1 MSAPKVTVLTG
12 GVYPHE
18 GGAVYIHVKDQA
30 GAYIPTAQATITG
43 FNYMGTDYALD
54 VKLNRIPGTQVFS
67 FTSNLYTTYYIRVEA
82 AGYQTRTGSVDLPQD
97 YIAEYTYTL
106 TPAAEPPPPGEPG
119 AAAFPWTLIPQAI
132 AAAALILL

>member
-1 MSAPKVTVLTG
+1 MSVPKVTVLTG

-18 GGAVYIHVKDQA
+18 EGAVYIHVKDQA

-82 AGYQTRTGSVDLPQD
+82 AGYQARTGSIDLPQD
-97 YIAEYTYTL
+97 YVAEYTYTL
-106 TPAAEPPPPGEPG
+106 TPAAGPPPPAPGEAPP
-119 AAAFPWTLIPQAI
+119 PWILIPQA
-132 AAAALILL
+132 AAALALLLLG